1 MRTTLDEQADR
12 KNKMPP
18 PSDVNALTNHRAFER
33 DDIFHSAEAMLG
45 IVSQIDQIF
54 VDQKSYH
61 LMTTIAIL
69 FRSQKQGYDIDISAF
84 AAALNVPRT
93 SAHRLLQDW
102 QREKVLTLK
111 KDGRKTTIHLT
122 AGSLDRLVNFLD
134 YFMTTT
140 ASIHKKTND
149 AEASTEAD

>member
-1 MRTTLDEQADR
+1 M
-12 KNKMPP
+12 
-18 PSDVNALTNHRAFER
+18 SNHRAFKR

-54 VDQKSYH
+54 TDQKSYH
-61 LMTTIAIL
+61 LMITIAIL
-69 FRSQKQGYDIDISAF
+69 FRSQKQGYNINISVF
-84 AAALNVPRT
+84 AAALDVPRT

-102 QREKVLTLK
+102 QRHNVLTLK

-122 AGSLDRLVNFLD
+122 PGSLDRLVDFLD

-140 ASIHKKTND
+140 ASIHKKD
-149 AEASTEAD
+149 K

>member
-1 MRTTLDEQADR
+1 MPSPADA
-12 KNKMPP
+12 
-18 PSDVNALTNHRAFER
+18 NALTIHRAFER
-33 DDIFHSAEAMLG
+33 DDIFDSAEAMLG
-45 IVSQIDQIF
+45 IVSQIDRIF

-102 QREKVLTLK
+102 ERQKVLTLK
-111 KDGRKTTIHLT
+111 KEGRKTTIHLT
-122 AGSLDRLVNFLD
+122 SGSLDRLVNFLD

-140 ASIHKKTND
+140 ASVHKKTNG
-149 AEASTEAD
+149 AGTANEAD

>member
-1 MRTTLDEQADR
+1 
-12 KNKMPP
+12 MPP
-18 PSDVNALTNHRAFER
+18 LAAANGLTNHRAFKR

-54 VDQKSYH
+54 TDQKSYH

-84 AAALNVPRT
+84 AAALDVPRT

-102 QREKVLTLK
+102 QRQNVLTLK

-122 AGSLDRLVNFLD
+122 AGSLDRLVDFLD

-140 ASIHKKTND
+140 ASIHKKD
-149 AEASTEAD
+149 K